1 MSLPR
6 GVSWHRTMI
15 SPWTGVEHL
24 DRSDSQ
30 WGQRV
35 FVSCWGMC
43 RGGFTAYL
51 HDAGW
56 GRRGREWEGCD
67 GSKEQSR
74 PSSVS
79 LLGWSTR
86 AAVAQEGGSGVEKIG
101 RMAERAALELDLP

>member
-1 MSLPR
+1 MSLLR

-24 DRSDSQ
+24 DRSDSHWQ
-30 WGQRV
+30 QRV

-43 RGGFTAYL
+43 KEGFTAYL

-67 GSKEQSR
+67 GSENS
-74 PSSVS
+74 PG
-79 LLGWSTR
+79 LLGL
-86 AAVAQEGGSGVEKIG
+86 VARLLDACCGRSGGGSEVEKIG
-101 RMAERAALELDLP
+101 CMAERAALELDLP